1 MSLATA
7 PSAGPGSGSSA
18 PDPARRPRPVL
29 QLRDTVK
36 EYPGVPPVR
45 ALDGV
50 SLDVVTGEMVAV
62 IGPSG
67 SGKSTLLHM
76 IGALDRPTTGIVRVA
91 GADLS
96 RLSDKQ
102 LSALR
107 ARRIGFVFQRFHLLP
122 GLTALDNVAA
132 GLVYRGVPS
141 GERRTR
147 AAQALERVGLARRAT
162 HRPTELS
169 GGEQQRVAIARAI
182 VGGPAIVLA
191 DEPTGNLDSTTGDEI
206 LDVFSTL
213 HAGGTTIVLITH
225 DDAVAGHAPR
235 VVSLRDGRISGDLRR
250 DRRSGRW
257 QGRAVPA
264 TGPGSG
270 LDPGI
275 DPGLGDDAVD
285 PGGAS

>member
-1 MSLATA
+1 MRVANA
-7 PSAGPGSGSSA
+7 PSAGTGPGNG

-29 QLRDTVK
+29 QLRDAVK
-36 EYPGVPPVR
+36 EYPGHPPVR

-50 SLDVVTGEMVAV
+50 SLDVISGEMVAV
-62 IGPSG
+62 VGPSG

-76 IGALDRPTTGIVRVA
+76 IGALDRPSTGIVRVA

-122 GLTALDNVAA
+122 GLSALDNVAA
-132 GLVYRGVPS
+132 GLVYRGVPGS
-141 GERRTR
+141 ERRAR
-147 AAQALERVGLARRAT
+147 AAQALEQVGLAPRAT

-191 DEPTGNLDSTTGDEI
+191 DEPTGNLDSTTGAEI
-206 LDVFSTL
+206 LDVFSDL
-213 HAGGTTIVLITH
+213 HATGTTIVLITH
-225 DDAVAGHAPR
+225 DDSVAGHAPR
-235 VVSLRDGRISGDLRR
+235 VVSLRDGRVSGDLRR
-250 DRRSGRW
+250 DGTSSRWRGRSPG
-257 QGRAVPA
+257 AVPA
-264 TGPGSG
+264 GVGATGGSAG
-270 LDPGI
+270 DGRDPR
-275 DPGLGDDAVD
+275 
-285 PGGAS
+285 GAP